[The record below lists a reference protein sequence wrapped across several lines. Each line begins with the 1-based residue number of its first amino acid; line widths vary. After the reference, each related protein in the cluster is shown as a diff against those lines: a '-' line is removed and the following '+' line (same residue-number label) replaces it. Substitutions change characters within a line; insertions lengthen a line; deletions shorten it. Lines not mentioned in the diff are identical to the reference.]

1 MATTSATDGAIDLEA
16 FLDRLARDGASIV
29 IERDGRPAA
38 ILAPYRESA
47 AGGDP
52 AGSGSSE
59 SEARLR
65 AIMDRAPFEIGLKDT
80 AGRYVM
86 VSRRFEELNGVTSD
100 EVVGK
105 TAYDVFPEETA
116 RVIEAHDAEVLRS
129 GEVSEREV
137 EAPLDDGVHTYLAV
151 KFPVVDAEDRVSGV
165 GAIAID
171 ITERKRA
178 QEAMREARDDL
189 EAQIATRTG
198 ELSETNRAL
207 RAREA
212 ELKQVHQIT
221 RLGHWSWHPETDRLS
236 LSPEAGHRAAGT
248 CRGPV
253 RRGVPRENAGWVGT
267 LGQ

>member
-221 RLGHWSWHPETDRLS
+221 RPSCRNMPGPGSTWST
-236 LSPEAGHRAAGT
+236 A
-248 CRGPV
+248 
-253 RRGVPRENAGWVGT
+253 
-267 LGQ
+267 